1 MDLYL
6 RQVALVAYDLEPA
19 IDQLEAMFGTPICFR
34 DDGVA
39 KFGLK
44 NALAAIGSQF
54 IEIVS
59 PTQKGTTAERYLEK
73 RKGDGGYML
82 IFQCPDKTTQDAC
95 ETNAANQRVRVA
107 WERPEVDGRIMQL
120 HPADTGG
127 TFLEIDHHQPFEP
140 EGLWPPAGTNWQKH
154 INIQHATGI
163 TGAEIQSPDPA
174 KLAER
179 WAAIMDIELRDGF
192 RGPVLP
198 LANGEIRFVDAV
210 GNRGEGLTAIDIHT
224 PVRAPVLFAARNA
237 GLKITDNSLEW
248 CGVVLNL
255 V

>member
-19 IDQLEAMFGTPICFR
+19 MDQLEAIFGTPICFR

-59 PTQKGTTAERYLEK
+59 PTQRDTTAGRYLEK

-82 IFQCPDKTTQDAC
+82 IFQCPDKATQDTC
-95 ETNAANQRVRVA
+95 EANATAHNIRIA
-107 WERPEVDGRIMQL
+107 WERPEEDGRIMQL

-127 TFLEIDHHQPFEP
+127 TFLEIDHHKPFEP

-154 INIQHATGI
+154 INIQHAAGI
-163 TGAEIQSPDPA
+163 TGAEIQSPNPTE
-174 KLAER
+174 LAER
-179 WAAIMDIELRDGF
+179 WAAIMDIDLRDGF
-192 RGPVLP
+192 RGPILP
-198 LANGEIRFVDAV
+198 LANGEIRFVDAQ
-210 GNRGEGLTAIDIHT
+210 GNRGEGLTAIDIHA
-224 PVRAPVLFAARNA
+224 PIRAPILFAARNA
-237 GLKITDNSLEW
+237 GLAITEDTVEW
-248 CGVVLNL
+248 CGLTINL

>member
-237 GLKITDNSLEW
+237 GLKITDSSLEW